1 MGLAASQARLLFI
14 TSRQSDVSA
23 QMQRV
28 SNQNMILARDEDEVS
43 EKYNRMLSGTTLEVA
58 DGVNLSY
65 DGLMGASAA
74 SNGGGAVLTESSTGR
89 VVLSKSLAASLL
101 GAGAAATGSG
111 SDFRAMY
118 GDAKTFAA
126 KVSGS
131 TDVANAVEKIQKS
144 GASTNNTT
152 AEAGTTISINGIVSM
167 LGGWRSGSVKGIDAS
182 GSKHLTSW
190 TTDASQALFGDN
202 NGHSIPD
209 IFNQLIGSDYTKVST
224 NGNTVWG
231 MWGNTIDA
239 DGVDRG
245 QETTNNSFDVG
256 SRSIKELYEN
266 ADKYSTSLYLG
277 SVKCKKWND
286 TPDYSTAI
294 TNFKA
299 FVNGVGAALINQ
311 LSAMGLN
318 KDAVTTTVNSQA
330 QQLTNT
336 WTNTKNDSDTFYKQ
350 KGQQLGRD
358 WNDRGFRNNEDSL
371 GAATMACKGTVGI
384 TCASNTDSSSALGGS
399 TIDFA
404 CDAGLFVKT
413 LIDSVAATITGGAC
427 KSDSA
432 SGDAQYDR
440 STAYTVS
447 TKYLTVETKA
457 AKNPSSADV
466 LTNQANY
473 YINLYNQLA
482 TSGWTTDETVTDSS
496 TLTEKLKNNTYYVNG
511 RTASNS
517 GMFKEKTDTNA
528 TAKADA
534 YWKTEMKKIQRKE
547 KQLETQMT
555 KLQTEFSSLTNDFNS
570 VKSILDANVQRSF
583 AYCQNG

>member
-14 TSRQSDVSA
+14 TSRQNDVSA

-43 EKYNRMLSGTTLEVA
+43 EKYNRMLSGTTYETT

-65 DGLMGASAA
+65 DALMGAGAA
-74 SNGGGAVLTESSTGR
+74 SSGAGAIITESSTGR

-101 GAGAAATGSG
+101 GAGAAATGS
-111 SDFRAMY
+111 SADFKAMY

-131 TDVANAVEKIQKS
+131 SDVANAVEKIQKN
-144 GASTNNTT
+144 GTNKKNNNNT
-152 AEAGTTISINGIVSM
+152 TTISINGIVSG
-167 LGGWRSGSVKGIDAS
+167 LGGWTSKSVTGIDAS
-182 GSKHLTSW
+182 GSKHLTRW

-202 NGHSIPD
+202 KDRYTSD
-209 IFNQLIGSDYTKVST
+209 IFNKLIGSDYTKVST

-239 DGVDRG
+239 DGEDRA

-256 SRSIKELYEN
+256 SKSIKELYEN

-277 SVKCKKWND
+277 SVKCKEWND

-350 KGQQLGRD
+350 RGQTLGRD

-371 GAATMACKGTVGI
+371 GAATMACKGVVGI
-384 TCASNTDSSSALGGS
+384 TCASNADSASALGGR

-427 KSDSA
+427 KSDTA

-447 TKYLTVETKA
+447 TKYLTVET
-457 AKNPSSADV
+457 NGSPNTDPADT

-482 TSGWTTDETVTDSS
+482 ASGWTTDETVTDSS
-496 TLTEKLKNNTYYVNG
+496 KLTEKLKNNTYYVNG

-517 GMFKEKTDTNA
+517 GMFKEKTDSNA
-528 TAKADA
+528 TAKAEA
-534 YWKTEMKKIQRKE
+534 YWKTEMQKIKRKE
-547 KQLETQMT
+547 KQLDTQLT
-555 KLQTEFSSLTNDFNS
+555 KLQTEYSSLTNDFNS

>member
-14 TSRQSDVSA
+14 TSRQNDVSA

-43 EKYNRMLSGTTLEVA
+43 EKYNRMLSGTTYETK

-65 DGLMGASAA
+65 DALMGAGAA
-74 SNGGGAVLTESSTGR
+74 SSGAGAIITESSTGR

-101 GAGAAATGSG
+101 GAGAAATGS
-111 SDFRAMY
+111 SADFKAMY

-131 TDVANAVEKIQKS
+131 SDVANAVEKIQQNGTNKKNN
-144 GASTNNTT
+144 NNT
-152 AEAGTTISINGIVSM
+152 TTISINGIVSG
-167 LGGWRSGSVKGIDAS
+167 LGGWTTKSVKEIDAS
-182 GSKHLTSW
+182 GNKSLKSW

-202 NGHSIPD
+202 NRHKTVD
-209 IFNQLIGSDYTKVST
+209 IFNKLIGSDYTKVST
-224 NGNTVWG
+224 SGNTVWG
-231 MWGNTIDA
+231 MWGHKVDN

-256 SRSIKELYEN
+256 SKSIKELYEN
-266 ADKYSTSLYLG
+266 ADQYSTSLYLG
-277 SVKCKKWND
+277 SVKCKEWND

-318 KDAVTTTVNSQA
+318 KDVVTTTVNTQA
-330 QQLTNT
+330 QQLTKT
-336 WTNTKNDSDTFYKQ
+336 WTTTKNDSDTFYKQ
-350 KGQQLGRD
+350 RGQALGRD

-371 GAATMACKGTVGI
+371 GAATMACKGVVGI
-384 TCASNTDSSSALGGS
+384 TCASNTDSASALGGR

-447 TKYLTVETKA
+447 TKYLTVET
-457 AKNPSSADV
+457 NGSPNTDPADT

-482 TSGWTTDETVTDSS
+482 ASGWTTDETVTDSS

-517 GMFKEKTDTNA
+517 GMFKEKTDSNA
-528 TAKADA
+528 TAKAEA

-547 KQLETQMT
+547 KILDTQLT

-570 VKSILDANVQRSF
+570 VKSILDANVQKSF
-583 AYCQNG
+583 TYCSNS

>member
-14 TSRQSDVSA
+14 TSRQNDVSA

-43 EKYNRMLSGTTLEVA
+43 EKYNRMLSATTYETTG
-58 DGVNLSY
+58 GVNLSY
-65 DGLMGASAA
+65 DALMGAGAA
-74 SNGGGAVLTESSTGR
+74 SSGAGAIITESSTGR

-101 GAGAAATGSG
+101 GAGAAATGS
-111 SDFRAMY
+111 SADFRAMY

-131 TDVANAVEKIQKS
+131 SDVANAVEKIQQN
-144 GASTNNTT
+144 GANKNNNTT
-152 AEAGTTISINGIVSM
+152 TTISINGIVSM
-167 LGGWRSGSVKGIDAS
+167 LDGWTTKSVNEIDAS
-182 GSKHLTSW
+182 GSKSLKSW
-190 TTDASQALFGDN
+190 TTDASKALYGDS
-202 NGHSIPD
+202 NGHNVSD
-209 IFNQLIGSDYTKVST
+209 VFNKLIGSDYTKVST
-224 NGNTVWG
+224 SGNTVWG
-231 MWGNTIDA
+231 MWGHKVDNDS
-239 DGVDRG
+239 VDRN

-256 SRSIKELYEN
+256 SKSIKELYEN
-266 ADKYSTSLYLG
+266 ADQYSTSLYLG
-277 SVKCKKWND
+277 SVRCKEWND

-318 KDAVTTTVNSQA
+318 KDVVTTTVNTQA

-336 WTNTKNDSDTFYKQ
+336 WTTTKNDSDTFYKQ
-350 KGQQLGRD
+350 RGQTLGRD

-371 GAATMACKGTVGI
+371 GAATMACKGVVGI
-384 TCASNTDSSSALGGS
+384 TCASNTDSSSALGGR

-427 KSDSA
+427 KSNAA

-440 STAYTVS
+440 TTAYTVS
-447 TKYLTVETKA
+447 TKYLTVGT
-457 AKNPSSADV
+457 NGSANADPADT

-482 TSGWTTDETVTDSS
+482 TSGWTTDESVTDSS
-496 TLTEKLKNNTYYVNG
+496 ALTEKLKNNTYYVNG

-517 GMFKEKTDTNA
+517 GMFKEKTDSNA
-528 TAKADA
+528 TAKAEA

-547 KQLETQMT
+547 KLLDTQLT
-555 KLQTEFSSLTNDFNS
+555 KLQTEYSSLTNDFNS

-583 AYCQNG
+583 LYCQNG

>member
-14 TSRQSDVSA
+14 TSRQNDVSA

-43 EKYNRMLSGTTLEVA
+43 EKYNRMLSGTTYETK

-65 DGLMGASAA
+65 DALMGAGAA
-74 SNGGGAVLTESSTGR
+74 SSGAGAIITESSTGR

-101 GAGAAATGSG
+101 GAGAAATGS
-111 SDFRAMY
+111 SADFKAMY

-131 TDVANAVEKIQKS
+131 SDVANAVEKIQQNGTNKNN
-144 GASTNNTT
+144 NNT
-152 AEAGTTISINGIVSM
+152 TTISINGIVSG
-167 LGGWRSGSVKGIDAS
+167 LGGWTTKSVKEIDAS
-182 GSKHLTSW
+182 GNKSLKSW

-202 NGHSIPD
+202 NGHKTVD

-239 DGVDRG
+239 NGVDRG

-256 SRSIKELYEN
+256 SKSIKELYEN
-266 ADKYSTSLYLG
+266 ADQYSTSLYLG
-277 SVKCKKWND
+277 SVKCKEWND

-318 KDAVTTTVNSQA
+318 KDVVTTTVNTQA
-330 QQLTNT
+330 QQLTKT
-336 WTNTKNDSDTFYKQ
+336 WTTTKNDSDTFYKQ
-350 KGQQLGRD
+350 RGQTLGRD

-371 GAATMACKGTVGI
+371 GAATMACKGVVGI
-384 TCASNTDSSSALGGS
+384 TCASNTDSASALGGR

-447 TKYLTVETKA
+447 TKYLTVET
-457 AKNPSSADV
+457 NGSPNTDPADT

-482 TSGWTTDETVTDSS
+482 ASGWTTDETVTDSS

-517 GMFKEKTDTNA
+517 GMFKEKTDSNA
-528 TAKADA
+528 TAKAEA

-547 KQLETQMT
+547 KILDTQLT
-555 KLQTEFSSLTNDFNS
+555 KLQTEYSSLTNDFNS
-570 VKSILDANVQRSF
+570 VKSILDANVQKSF
-583 AYCQNG
+583 TYCSNS

>member
-14 TSRQSDVSA
+14 TSRQNDVSA
-23 QMQRV
+23 QMQRI

-74 SNGGGAVLTESSTGR
+74 NNGGGAILTESSTGR

-126 KVSGS
+126 RVSGS
-131 TDVANAVEKIQKS
+131 SDVANAVEKIQKA
-144 GASTNNTT
+144 GTSTNTTT
-152 AEAGTTISINGIVSM
+152 AEAGTTISINGIVAM
-167 LGGWRSGSVKGIDAS
+167 LDGGTSKSITGLDAS
-182 GSKHLTSW
+182 GTKQLTNW
-190 TTDASQALFGDN
+190 TTHASQALYGDN
-202 NGHSIPD
+202 NGHDKAD
-209 IFNQLIGSDYTKVST
+209 IFNRLIGSDYTKVSSD
-224 NGNTVWG
+224 GNTIWG

-256 SRSIKELYEN
+256 SKSIKELYDN
-266 ADKYSTSLYLG
+266 ADNYSSSLYLG
-277 SVKCKKWND
+277 SVRCQNWDD

-294 TNFKA
+294 GNFKS
-299 FVNGVGAALINQ
+299 FVNGVGTALINQ

-318 KDAVTTTVNSQA
+318 KDAVTTAVNSQA

-336 WTNTKNDSDTFYKQ
+336 WTNTKNDSVNFYKQ

-371 GAATMACKGTVGI
+371 GAATMACKGVVGI
-384 TCASNTDSSSALGGS
+384 TCASNTDSASALGGH
-399 TIDFA
+399 TMDFA

-427 KSDSA
+427 KSNTA

-440 STAYTVS
+440 STAFTVS
-447 TKYLTVETKA
+447 KKYLTIETKSSETT
-457 AKNPSSADV
+457 SSADT
-466 LTNQANY
+466 LTNLANY

-482 TSGWTTDETVTDSS
+482 TSGWTTDDTVNDSS

-517 GMFKEKTDTNA
+517 GLFEEKTDTNA
-528 TAKADA
+528 TAKAEA
-534 YWKTEMKKIQRKE
+534 YWKTEMQKIQRKE
-547 KQLETQMT
+547 KQLDTELT
-555 KLQTEFSSLTNDFNS
+555 KLQTEYSSLTNDYNS

>member
-14 TSRQSDVSA
+14 TSRQNDVSA

-65 DGLMGASAA
+65 DALMGASAA
-74 SNGGGAVLTESSTGR
+74 NNGGGAVLTESSTGR

-101 GAGAAATGSG
+101 GAGAAATGSNA
-111 SDFRAMY
+111 DFKAMY

-131 TDVANAVEKIQKS
+131 SDVANAVEKIQQDGTNKN
-144 GASTNNTT
+144 NNTT
-152 AEAGTTISINGIVSM
+152 TTISINGIVSM
-167 LGGWRSGSVKGIDAS
+167 LDGWTTKSVNEIDAS
-182 GSKHLTSW
+182 GSKSLKSW
-190 TTDASQALFGDN
+190 TTDASQALYGDS
-202 NGHSIPD
+202 NGHNVSD
-209 IFNQLIGSDYTKVST
+209 VFNKLIGSDYTKVST

-231 MWGNTIDA
+231 MWGHKVDNDA
-239 DGVDRG
+239 VDRG

-256 SRSIKELYEN
+256 SKSIKELYEN
-266 ADKYSTSLYLG
+266 ADQYSTSLYLG
-277 SVKCKKWND
+277 SVKCKEWND

-318 KDAVTTTVNSQA
+318 KDAVTTAVNSQA

-350 KGQQLGRD
+350 RGQTLGRD

-371 GAATMACKGTVGI
+371 GAATMACKGVVGI
-384 TCASNTDSSSALGGS
+384 TCASNTDSASALGGR

-427 KSDSA
+427 KSNAA

-440 STAYTVS
+440 TTAYTVS
-447 TKYLTVETKA
+447 TKYLTVGT
-457 AKNPSSADV
+457 NGSANADPADT

-482 TSGWTTDETVTDSS
+482 TSGWTTDESVTDSS
-496 TLTEKLKNNTYYVNG
+496 ALTEKLKNNTYYVNG

-517 GMFKEKTDTNA
+517 GMFKEKTDSNA
-528 TAKADA
+528 TAKAEA
-534 YWKTEMKKIQRKE
+534 YWKTEMQKIQRKE
-547 KQLETQMT
+547 KQLDTQLT
-555 KLQTEFSSLTNDFNS
+555 KLQTEYSSLTNDYNS

-583 AYCQNG
+583 LYCQNG

>member
-14 TSRQSDVSA
+14 TSRQNDVSA

-43 EKYNRMLSGTTLEVA
+43 EKYNRMLSGTTYETK

-65 DGLMGASAA
+65 DALMGAGAA
-74 SNGGGAVLTESSTGR
+74 SSGAGAIITESSTGR

-101 GAGAAATGSG
+101 GAGAAATGS
-111 SDFRAMY
+111 SADFKAMY

-131 TDVANAVEKIQKS
+131 SDVANAVEKIQQNRTNKNNN
-144 GASTNNTT
+144 NNT
-152 AEAGTTISINGIVSM
+152 TTISINGIVSG
-167 LGGWRSGSVKGIDAS
+167 LGGWTTKSVKEIDAS
-182 GSKHLTSW
+182 GNKSLKSW

-202 NGHSIPD
+202 NGHKTVD

-231 MWGNTIDA
+231 MWGHKVDNDA
-239 DGVDRG
+239 VDRG

-256 SRSIKELYEN
+256 SKSIKELYEN
-266 ADKYSTSLYLG
+266 ADQYSTSLYLG
-277 SVKCKKWND
+277 SVKCKEWND

-318 KDAVTTTVNSQA
+318 KDVVTTTVNTQA
-330 QQLTNT
+330 QQLTKT
-336 WTNTKNDSDTFYKQ
+336 WTTTKNDSDTFYKQ
-350 KGQQLGRD
+350 RGQALGRD

-371 GAATMACKGTVGI
+371 GAATMACKGVVGI
-384 TCASNTDSSSALGGS
+384 TCASNTDSASALGGR

-447 TKYLTVETKA
+447 TKYLTVET
-457 AKNPSSADV
+457 NGSPNTDPADT

-482 TSGWTTDETVTDSS
+482 ASGWTTDETVTDSS

-517 GMFKEKTDTNA
+517 GMFKEKTDSNA
-528 TAKADA
+528 TAKAEA

-547 KQLETQMT
+547 KILDTQLT
-555 KLQTEFSSLTNDFNS
+555 KLQTEYSSLTNDFNS
-570 VKSILDANVQRSF
+570 VKSILDANVQKSF
-583 AYCQNG
+583 TYCSNS

>member
-14 TSRQSDVSA
+14 TSRQNDVSA

-43 EKYNRMLSGTTLEVA
+43 EKYNRMLSGTTYETTG
-58 DGVNLSY
+58 GVNLSY
-65 DGLMGASAA
+65 DALMGAGAA
-74 SNGGGAVLTESSTGR
+74 SSGAGAIITESSTGR

-101 GAGAAATGSG
+101 GAGAAATGS
-111 SDFRAMY
+111 SADFKAMY

-131 TDVANAVEKIQKS
+131 SDVANAVEKIQQNGTNKNNN
-144 GASTNNTT
+144 NNT
-152 AEAGTTISINGIVSM
+152 TTISINGILSM
-167 LGGWRSGSVKGIDAS
+167 LGGGTTTTIKEIDAS
-182 GSKHLTSW
+182 GNKTIKYGNP
-190 TTDASQALFGDN
+190 TAGQALFGDN
-202 NGHSIPD
+202 KHHD
-209 IFNQLIGSDYTKVST
+209 VAAVFNQLIGGDYTKVST
-224 NGNTVWG
+224 SGNTVWG
-231 MWGNTIDA
+231 MWGHKIDA

-256 SRSIKELYEN
+256 SKSIKELYEN
-266 ADKYSTSLYLG
+266 ADQYSTSLYLG
-277 SVKCKKWND
+277 SVKCKKWDD

-294 TNFKA
+294 SNFKS
-299 FVNGVGAALINQ
+299 FVNGVGVALIDQ

-318 KDAVTTTVNSQA
+318 KDVVTTTVNTQA
-330 QQLTNT
+330 QQLTKT
-336 WTNTKNDSDTFYKQ
+336 WTTTKNDSADFYKQ
-350 KGQQLGRD
+350 RGQALGRD

-371 GAATMACKGTVGI
+371 GAATMACKGVVGI
-384 TCASNTDSSSALGGS
+384 TCASNTDSESALGDH

-413 LIDSVAATITGGAC
+413 LIDSVVATITDGAC
-427 KSDSA
+427 KSDTA

-440 STAYTVS
+440 TTAYTVS
-447 TKYLTVETKA
+447 TKYLTVET
-457 AKNPSSADV
+457 NGSPNTDPADT

-496 TLTEKLKNNTYYVNG
+496 TLTEKLKNNTYYING

-517 GMFKEKTDTNA
+517 GMFKEKTDSNA
-528 TAKADA
+528 TAKAEA
-534 YWKTEMKKIQRKE
+534 YWKTEMQKIQRKE

-555 KLQTEFSSLTNDFNS
+555 KLQTEFSSLTNDINS
-570 VKSILDANVQRSF
+570 VKSILDANIQKSF
-583 AYCQNG
+583 TYCQNG

>member
-14 TSRQSDVSA
+14 TSRQNDVSA

-43 EKYNRMLSGTTLEVA
+43 EKYNRMLSGTTYETK

-65 DGLMGASAA
+65 DALMGAGAA
-74 SNGGGAVLTESSTGR
+74 SSGAGAIITESSTGR

-101 GAGAAATGSG
+101 GAGAAATGS
-111 SDFRAMY
+111 SADFKAMY

-131 TDVANAVEKIQKS
+131 SDVANAVEKIQQNGTNKNNN
-144 GASTNNTT
+144 NNT
-152 AEAGTTISINGIVSM
+152 TTISINGIVSG
-167 LGGWRSGSVKGIDAS
+167 LGGWTTKSVKEIDAS
-182 GSKHLTSW
+182 GNKSLKSW

-202 NGHSIPD
+202 NGHKTVD

-231 MWGNTIDA
+231 MWGHKVDNDA
-239 DGVDRG
+239 VDRG

-256 SRSIKELYEN
+256 SKSIKELYEN
-266 ADKYSTSLYLG
+266 ADQYSTSLYLG
-277 SVKCKKWND
+277 SVKCQKWDD

-318 KDAVTTTVNSQA
+318 KDVVTTTVNTQA
-330 QQLTNT
+330 QQLTKT
-336 WTNTKNDSDTFYKQ
+336 WTTTKNDSADFYKQ
-350 KGQQLGRD
+350 RGQALGRD

-371 GAATMACKGTVGI
+371 GAATMACKGVVGI
-384 TCASNTDSSSALGGS
+384 TCASNTDSASALGGR

-447 TKYLTVETKA
+447 TKYLTVET
-457 AKNPSSADV
+457 NGSPNTDPADT

-482 TSGWTTDETVTDSS
+482 ASGWTTDETVTDSS

-517 GMFKEKTDTNA
+517 GMFKEKTDSNA
-528 TAKADA
+528 TAKAEA

-547 KQLETQMT
+547 KILDTQLT
-555 KLQTEFSSLTNDFNS
+555 KLQTEYSSLTNDFNS
-570 VKSILDANVQRSF
+570 VKSILDANVQKSF
-583 AYCQNG
+583 TYCSNS

>member
-14 TSRQSDVSA
+14 TSRQNDVSA
-23 QMQRV
+23 QMQRI

-74 SNGGGAVLTESSTGR
+74 NNGGGAILTESSTGR

-101 GAGAAATGSG
+101 GADAATTGSG

-131 TDVANAVEKIQKS
+131 SDVANAVEKIQKA
-144 GASTNNTT
+144 GTSTNTTT
-152 AEAGTTISINGIVSM
+152 AEAGTTISINGIVAM
-167 LGGWRSGSVKGIDAS
+167 LDGWTSKSVTGIDAS
-182 GSKHLTSW
+182 GSKHLTNW

-202 NGHSIPD
+202 NSHYTAD
-209 IFNQLIGSDYTKVST
+209 IFNRLIGSDYTKVSS
-224 NGNTVWG
+224 NGNTIWG

-239 DGVDRG
+239 DGVERG
-245 QETTNNSFDVG
+245 QEYTNNSFDVG
-256 SRSIKELYEN
+256 SKSIKELYEN
-266 ADKYSTSLYLG
+266 ADQYSTSLYLG
-277 SVKCKKWND
+277 SVRCKEWND

-294 TNFKA
+294 GNFKS
-299 FVNGVGAALINQ
+299 FVNGVGTALINQ

-318 KDAVTTTVNSQA
+318 KDAITTAVNSQA

-350 KGQQLGRD
+350 KAQQLGRD
-358 WNDRGFRNNEDSL
+358 WNDRGFANNEDSL

-384 TCASNTDSSSALGGS
+384 TCASNTDSSSALGGR

-427 KSDSA
+427 KSNTA

-440 STAYTVS
+440 GTAFTVS
-447 TKYLTVETKA
+447 KKYLTVETKSSE
-457 AKNPSSADV
+457 NTSSADT
-466 LTNQANY
+466 LTNLANY

-482 TSGWTTDETVTDSS
+482 TSGWTTDDTVNDSS

-517 GMFKEKTDTNA
+517 GLFTEKTDSNA
-528 TAKADA
+528 TAKAEA
-534 YWKTEMKKIQRKE
+534 YWKTEMQKIQRKE
-547 KQLETQMT
+547 KQLDTELT
-555 KLQTEFSSLTNDFNS
+555 KLQTEYSSLTNDYNS

>member
-14 TSRQSDVSA
+14 TSRQNDVSA

-43 EKYNRMLSGTTLEVA
+43 EKYNRMLSGTTYETT

-65 DGLMGASAA
+65 DALMGAGAA
-74 SNGGGAVLTESSTGR
+74 SSGAGAIITESSTGR

-101 GAGAAATGSG
+101 GAGAAATGS
-111 SDFRAMY
+111 SADFKAMY
-118 GDAKTFAA
+118 SDAKTFAA

-131 TDVANAVEKIQKS
+131 SDVANAVEKIQQNGTNKNN
-144 GASTNNTT
+144 NNT
-152 AEAGTTISINGIVSM
+152 TTISINGILSM
-167 LGGWRSGSVKGIDAS
+167 LGGVTTTTIREIDAS
-182 GSKHLTSW
+182 GNKSIKYGNPT
-190 TTDASQALFGDN
+190 AGQALFGDN
-202 NGHSIPD
+202 KHHD
-209 IFNQLIGSDYTKVST
+209 EAAIFNKLIGGDYTKVST

-231 MWGNTIDA
+231 MWGHKVDND
-239 DGVDRG
+239 DVDRG

-256 SRSIKELYEN
+256 SKSIKELYEN
-266 ADKYSTSLYLG
+266 ADQYSTSLYLG
-277 SVKCKKWND
+277 SVKCKKWDD

-294 TNFKA
+294 SNFKS
-299 FVNGVGAALINQ
+299 FVNGVGVALIDQ

-318 KDAVTTTVNSQA
+318 KDVVTTTVNTQA
-330 QQLTNT
+330 QQLTKT
-336 WTNTKNDSDTFYKQ
+336 WTTTKNDSADFYKQ
-350 KGQQLGRD
+350 RGQALGRN

-371 GAATMACKGTVGI
+371 GAATMACKGVVGI
-384 TCASNTDSSSALGGS
+384 TCASNTDSESALGDH

-427 KSDSA
+427 KSDTA

-440 STAYTVS
+440 TTAYTVS
-447 TKYLTVETKA
+447 TKYLTVET
-457 AKNPSSADV
+457 NGSPNTDPADT

-482 TSGWTTDETVTDSS
+482 TSGWTTDESVTDSS

-517 GMFKEKTDTNA
+517 GMFKEKTDSNA
-528 TAKADA
+528 TAKAEA

-570 VKSILDANVQRSF
+570 VKSILDANVQKSF
-583 AYCQNG
+583 TYCSNS